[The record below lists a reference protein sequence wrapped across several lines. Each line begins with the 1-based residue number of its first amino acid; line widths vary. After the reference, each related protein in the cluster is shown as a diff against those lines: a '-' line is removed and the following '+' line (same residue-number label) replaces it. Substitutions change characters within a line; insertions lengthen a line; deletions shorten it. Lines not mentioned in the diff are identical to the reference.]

1 MAYLTTH
8 GSGDILVVSTFWEL
22 QMKMLSTFTHRCVD
36 TLSIVFFFKET
47 PKLLPSMAVSLYL
60 PTGEVQGSG
69 FSTLSR
75 AFGAD
80 AGAPLLR
87 VVSTRFYQ

>member
-1 MAYLTTH
+1 
-8 GSGDILVVSTFWEL
+8 
-22 QMKMLSTFTHRCVD
+22 
-36 TLSIVFFFKET
+36 
-47 PKLLPSMAVSLYL
+47 MAVSLYV
-60 PTGEVQGSG
+60 PTSEVRGSG

>member
-1 MAYLTTH
+1 MPRIGL
-8 GSGDILVVSTFWEL
+8 SGFTVS
-22 QMKMLSTFTHRCVD
+22 MYS
-36 TLSIVFFFKET
+36 LSIVFFFKET
-47 PKLLPSMAVSLYL
+47 PKLLPSMAVSLYV
-60 PTGEVQGSG
+60 PTSEVRGSG